1 MNQTGTKIVGLVF
14 VGMGV
19 GSLIGL
25 VFFSVASNRI
35 MKAKA
40 GPDGKGQCTPEDRL
54 KVLPIGAIFLPIG
67 FFIYGWTAQY
77 HVHWIV
83 PIMSHAL
90 IGFGNI
96 VIFMAISMVS
106 CSACFVQRENP
117 RMKLM
122 KYRDRP

>member
-1 MNQTGTKIVGLVF
+1 MNKTGTRIVGLVF
-14 VGMGV
+14 LGMGV
-19 GSLIGL
+19 GSLLGL

-40 GPDGKGQCTPEDRL
+40 GPDGNGTCTPEDRL
-54 KVLPIGAIFLPIG
+54 TVLPIGAILLPAG

-83 PIMSHAL
+83 PILSHVL

-106 CSACFVQRENP
+106 LLPVLVEENP
-117 RMKLM
+117 RARLI
-122 KYRDRP
+122 DISIGLD